1 MIYKYFTDN
10 TTHFYR
16 VPETKEGETINILHV
31 NLSQYGSLINKL
43 GSIPDRILYEIDRET
58 FEQKISSAIL
68 DLDLM
73 DFIP

>member
-10 TTHFYR
+10 TSHFYR
-16 VPETKEGETINILHV
+16 VSETNINILHV